1 MDEPKTKTIS
11 AAQNFLFINNLSPQ
25 LPGPPGRGRPL
36 RLNLYLNHYHESLS
50 GRKIIIQMAVQTD
63 VNVLSETPE
72 WFVVNKPAGWLTIPG
87 RGHAEAP
94 VLLEWVRKLKPDAMV
109 VHRLDLQTSG
119 VVLFA
124 RGADAHRKANQWFS
138 HRETKK
144 SYLLLASG
152 VPSAPILKITQPIE
166 GTPATTQVE
175 IKESFQEGF
184 LASARPVTGRR
195 HQIRIHLKSKG
206 HPLWGD
212 AQYEGLKEILFPSS
226 SLVISR
232 VALHASKLELPSGEK
247 FEAPLPEDF
256 SSWLSELRNKGSK
269 NA

>member
-1 MDEPKTKTIS
+1 ME
-11 AAQNFLFINNLSPQ
+11 
-25 LPGPPGRGRPL
+25 
-36 RLNLYLNHYHESLS
+36 
-50 GRKIIIQMAVQTD
+50 
-63 VNVLSETPE
+63 VLSETPE

-87 RGHAEAP
+87 RGHADAP
-94 VLLEWVRKLKPDAMV
+94 VLLDWVRQKKPEAMV

-124 RGADAHRKANQWFS
+124 LGPDAHRKANQWFS

-144 SYLLLASG
+144 IYLLLASG
-152 VPSAPILKITQPIE
+152 IPAAPILKITAAIE

-175 IKESFQEGF
+175 VKESYQEGF

-195 HQIRIHLKSKG
+195 HQIRIHLKSKN

-212 AQYEGLKEILFPSS
+212 AQYDGPKEIGFQSS
-226 SLVISR
+226 TLTVSR
-232 VALHASKLELPSGEK
+232 VALHASRLELPSGEK

-256 SSWLSELRNKGSK
+256 SHWLSELRTRGRV
-269 NA
+269 

>member
-1 MDEPKTKTIS
+1 MIILMGLTI
-11 AAQNFLFINNLSPQ
+11 L
-25 LPGPPGRGRPL
+25 
-36 RLNLYLNHYHESLS
+36 
-50 GRKIIIQMAVQTD
+50 T
-63 VNVLSETPE
+63 ETAE

-87 RGHAEAP
+87 RGHESAP
-94 VLLEWVRKLKPDAMV
+94 ILLEEVRKLRPDAMV

-124 RGADAHRKANQWFS
+124 LGPDAHRKANLWFS

-144 SYLLLASG
+144 IYLLLASG
-152 VPSAPILKITQPIE
+152 IPSAPILKITQPIE

-175 IKESFQEGF
+175 VKESYQEGF

-212 AQYEGLKEILFPSS
+212 AQYEGRKEIGFQSS
-226 SLVISR
+226 SLTVPR
-232 VALHASKLELPSGEK
+232 VALHANKLELPSGEK

-256 SSWLSELRNKGSK
+256 SSWLSELRAKGIK
-269 NA
+269 NG

>member
-1 MDEPKTKTIS
+1 MD
-11 AAQNFLFINNLSPQ
+11 AQD
-25 LPGPPGRGRPL
+25 R
-36 RLNLYLNHYHESLS
+36 
-50 GRKIIIQMAVQTD
+50 IIA
-63 VNVLSETPE
+63 ETPE

-94 VLLEWVRKLKPDAMV
+94 VLLDWARALQPEAMV

-124 RGADAHRKANQWFS
+124 LGAEAHRKANQWFS

-144 SYLLLASG
+144 NYLLLASG
-152 VPSAPILKITQPIE
+152 IPSAPILKITQPIE

-175 IKESFQEGF
+175 VKESYNEGF
-184 LASARPVTGRR
+184 LGLARPVTGRR

-212 AQYEGLKEILFPSS
+212 AQYGGLKEIPFPSS
-226 SLVISR
+226 ILNVPR
-232 VALHASKLELPSGEK
+232 VALHASQLELPSGEK
-247 FEAPLPEDF
+247 FEAPVPEDF
-256 SSWLSELRNKGSK
+256 SGWLSELRRRGSR
-269 NA
+269 NV